1 MTALYAEHFGL
12 TEAPFSL
19 APDPRYL
26 YASEQ
31 HREALA
37 HLIYG
42 VRSEG
47 GFVLLTGEVGTGKTT
62 IFRCLLE
69 RLPEKTKIAF
79 VIHPSLSVVEL
90 LATVCDEFGI
100 LYPPETSST
109 KAFVDLLNTYLLD
122 INSRGIHAVL
132 VIDEAQSLDA
142 EVLEQL
148 RLLTNL
154 ETNRH
159 KLLQI
164 ILLGQPELR
173 EMLAR
178 PDMKQLAQR
187 VTARYHLGPLPKG
200 DVGPYIGHRL
210 TVAGCREAVFGP
222 EEIALIYRW
231 SGGVPRVIN
240 LICDRALLGAFS
252 QGSRTVTRAVLKQA
266 SLEVLG
272 EKGGGGVAFWKWA
285 AAVSVLLAG
294 GVVFFLVGTP
304 RESDPPAATAVME
317 EAPPVPEP
325 AAPPVVKA
333 VPREEVVSSREEEV
347 TRGLEWLFGE
357 ASSGTRGTAEG
368 ILLALWGDRG
378 RETAGGEMCERAEE
392 IGLRCLTASGG
403 LGDLKKLNRPALLR
417 IVDVEGGH
425 FYSVLTGL
433 EGEKATLRFKDG
445 SGEVRLRWFG
455 EYTLLWQ
462 PPPGYSRALAPGGRG
477 KTVDWLRLRMGEIR
491 GRALKGRT
499 PERYDEAL
507 EAEVRA
513 FQGERGI
520 EVDGIIG
527 PRTIIE
533 LNTAGGG
540 KVPTLYPPDR
550 EG

>member
-12 TEAPFSL
+12 REAPFSL

-79 VIHPSLSVVEL
+79 VIHPRLSVEEL

-100 LYPPETSST
+100 LYPPGTNST
-109 KAFVDLLNTYLLD
+109 KTFVDLLNIYLLD

-132 VIDEAQSLDA
+132 VIDEAQSLSA

-187 VTARYHLGPLPKG
+187 VTARYHLGPLPKE

-210 TVAGCREAVFGP
+210 TVAGSRETLFGP
-222 EEIALIYRW
+222 DAIALICRW
-231 SGGVPRVIN
+231 SRGVPRVIN

-252 QGSRTVTRAVLKQA
+252 RLPQGDAGGPETGSPGGPRGKRGRA
-266 SLEVLG
+266 SPFLEG
-272 EKGGGGVAFWKWA
+272 GGGGV
-285 AAVSVLLAG
+285 S
-294 GVVFFLVGTP
+294 
-304 RESDPPAATAVME
+304 
-317 EAPPVPEP
+317 AP
-325 AAPPVVKA
+325 
-333 VPREEVVSSREEEV
+333 
-347 TRGLEWLFGE
+347 G
-357 ASSGTRGTAEG
+357 
-368 ILLALWGDRG
+368 
-378 RETAGGEMCERAEE
+378 
-392 IGLRCLTASGG
+392 
-403 LGDLKKLNRPALLR
+403 
-417 IVDVEGGH
+417 
-425 FYSVLTGL
+425 
-433 EGEKATLRFKDG
+433 DG
-445 SGEVRLRWFG
+445 SGFLFPADAKG
-455 EYTLLWQ
+455 ERS
-462 PPPGYSRALAPGGRG
+462 SRRHGIGGRSCSG
-477 KTVDWLRLRMGEIR
+477 RRDQPSSR
-491 GRALKGRT
+491 G
-499 PERYDEAL
+499 
-507 EAEVRA
+507 
-513 FQGERGI
+513 
-520 EVDGIIG
+520 
-527 PRTIIE
+527 
-533 LNTAGGG
+533 
-540 KVPTLYPPDR
+540 
-550 EG
+550 